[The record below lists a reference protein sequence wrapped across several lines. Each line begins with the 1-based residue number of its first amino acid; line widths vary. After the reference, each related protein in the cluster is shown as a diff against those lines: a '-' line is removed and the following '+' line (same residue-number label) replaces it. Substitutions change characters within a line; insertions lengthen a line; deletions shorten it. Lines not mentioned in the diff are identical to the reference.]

1 MNDNVVILT
10 PRAREK
16 GRVQKMA
23 DSAVAFL
30 KQAGAEQEAT
40 AEKNRHRQLVDQEL
54 DLAMRKACVILGN
67 EDGEKMVVNAV
78 ERMKKWMESR

>member
-1 MNDNVVILT
+1 MGDIHILT
-10 PRAREK
+10 PRARAK
-16 GRVQKMA
+16 SAVQKMA

-40 AEKNRHRQLVDQEL
+40 AEKNKHRQLVDQEL

-67 EDGEKMVVNAV
+67 EDGEKHVFAAV
-78 ERMKKWMESR
+78 ERMRKWMEGR